1 MLRRALGRRR
11 PVSDKP
17 GGEEAAGRNAE
28 AVGLEEPGQ
37 AGHDRRAS
45 YLGFVAHEVRNPLST
60 ALWTAELL
68 ARMAPEERAGARG
81 EKLVAMCLRSVGR
94 VRRLVEDHFLVER
107 LDARGIP
114 LRPEP
119 LAVADLVEAAV
130 SRGPAGAGVLTDLE
144 AGLAVRA
151 DRMLC
156 ERTLECLIAVA
167 GASGAPVR
175 VRGRREGAR
184 VALHVKGDPPRQG
197 SLEDPQRGS
206 PSDARGRSLALAA
219 ARRAAAATGGALS
232 IEGEGYALVL
242 PLAEGPLASG
252 GT

>member
-1 MLRRALGRRR
+1 
-11 PVSDKP
+11 VSEKP

-28 AVGLEEPGQ
+28 GAAEAPAQAVRE
-37 AGHDRRAS
+37 RRAS

-60 ALWTAELL
+60 ALWSAELL
-68 ARMAPEERAGARG
+68 ARMAPEERSGARG

-94 VRRLVEDHFLVER
+94 VRRLVEDHFLAER
-107 LDARGIP
+107 LDAGGLP

-119 LAVADLVEAAV
+119 LALAELVEAAV
-130 SRGPAGAGVLTDLE
+130 ARGPAGAGVETELE

-156 ERTLECLIAVA
+156 ERTLECLFAAA

-184 VALHVKGDPPRQG
+184 AAIRVKGDPPRQG
-197 SLEDPQRGS
+197 ALEDPQRGS
-206 PSDARGRSLALAA
+206 PSDARGRSLALPA
-219 ARRAAAATGGALS
+219 ARRAAAAAGGALS
-232 IEGEGYALVL
+232 VEGDEYALVL
-242 PLAEGPLASG
+242 PLDEGPSGSG
-252 GT
+252 GP